1 MVRTAIGGRARAAS
15 NRAAVASATGR
26 RVTKV
31 TNAWARAVATSAH
44 AATVPGGARVRIGG
58 ILRGHPAPRQ
68 RPIGVA
74 GDPTPDPIRLRL
86 DPIAHRAQAR
96 NPLLSRHAA
105 TTSRTRRCPPNGDA
119 ASMAPQGPG

>member
-58 ILRGHPAPRQ
+58 IMRGHPAPR

-74 GDPTPDPIRLRL
+74 GHPTADPIRLLL
-86 DPIAHRAQAR
+86 DPIAHRARAR
-96 NPLLSRHAA
+96 NPLQSRHAA
-105 TTSRTRRCPPNGDA
+105 TTSRSRRCPPNGDA